1 MLWNK
6 DEIIKATGGD
16 CEKNNWQASCICLDS
31 RKIKKGDIFIAL
43 KTEKSDGH
51 KYIETAISKGAVAV
65 IVSKKS
71 NLDIPQ
77 ILVKDTMQALTD
89 IGIYAR
95 NKLQGKIIGITGSV
109 GKTTTK
115 DMLKNTLSTY
125 GETYATSGN
134 LNNHLGVPL
143 TLAHAPLDA
152 KFIIIEMGM
161 SSLLEIDA
169 LTKIAKPDIAV
180 VVSVENNHIE
190 FFDGINQIAQ
200 AKSEIFNGLNK
211 NGIAIYNNS
220 TNCTEIIL
228 ENAQQNTNNIVSY
241 GKNNIKDIEIINN
254 HQTVSLDISG
264 KEIKV
269 KINGLGSHRILNTLA
284 VLNVISELGLNLS
297 NAVKKIQD
305 TKPTVG
311 RGSSEKVK
319 IKDGEITLFDESY
332 NASPASMRSAL
343 EVLSLTKTKGRR
355 IAVLGDMLELGKD
368 SSNLHKELIDDI
380 NKNNIDIIFACGKY
394 MHELYKLCPPDICG
408 AWENNSSILS
418 KQVLKLLRDGDTIM
432 VKGSLGSNM
441 KIIIEK
447 IKEQ

>member
-16 CEKNNWQASCICLDS
+16 CEKNNWQSSCICLDS

-228 ENAQQNTNNIVSY
+228 DNAQKNTNNIVSY

-284 VLNVISELGLNLS
+284 VLNVISKLGLNLS

-305 TKPTVG
+305 IKPTVG

-380 NKNNIDIIFACGKY
+380 NKNNIDIVFACGKY

-418 KQVLKLLRDGDTIM
+418 KQVLKLLRNGDAIM
-432 VKGSLGSNM
+432 V
-441 KIIIEK
+441 
-447 IKEQ
+447 